1 MNNLHRFMRDAT
13 IAIWLVCAVA
23 MPELILQG
31 NAMVNIEPPAPA
43 SMELPAPANVEPEL
57 KIAVMYF
64 TKEEAEALLQ
74 RFEDERAEAER
85 ARQRT
90 LTKSTSNWTALPY
103 SASVSEEHMLAVI
116 IGQETAGVNEE
127 IMMQVGQ
134 VILNRV
140 DDPRFPSTI
149 YAVLTDKGQYGHDNG
164 EGFYFPYYV
173 DSEGRDRSYRVARRL
188 LSGERVI
195 PSNVVW
201 QAGFMQGDGLYKY
214 HDIPPHGIYL
224 CY

>member
-1 MNNLHRFMRDAT
+1 MNLHKLMRNAT
-13 IAIWLVCAVA
+13 IAAWLISSV
-23 MPELILQG
+23 MLPELIMQG
-31 NAMVNIEPPAPA
+31 NAMVNIAPPAPVA
-43 SMELPAPANVEPEL
+43 VELPAPADSGPDL
-57 KIAVMYF
+57 KISVMRF
-64 TKEEAEALLQ
+64 TNEEADALLE
-74 RFEDERAEAER
+74 RFEEERAEAER
-85 ARQRT
+85 ARQRA
-90 LTKSTSNWTALPY
+90 LDQRTSNWTAPSY

-116 IGQETAGVNEE
+116 IGQETAGVNEDV
-127 IMMQVGQ
+127 MMQVGQ

-140 DDPRFPSTI
+140 ADHRFPNTI
-149 YAVLTDKGQYGHDNG
+149 YGVLTAKNQYGHDNG

-173 DSEGRDRSYRVARRL
+173 DAEGRERSYRVARRL

-201 QAGFMQGDGLYKY
+201 QAGFRQGEGLYKY